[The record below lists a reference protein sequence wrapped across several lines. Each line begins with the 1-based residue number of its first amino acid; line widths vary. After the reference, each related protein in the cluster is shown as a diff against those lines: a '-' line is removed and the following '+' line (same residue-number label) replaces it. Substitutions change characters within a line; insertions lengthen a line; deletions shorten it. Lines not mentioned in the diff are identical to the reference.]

1 MRIRSTECEHE
12 FTKKL
17 FSKLGAYSLQG
28 LTMSS
33 DHRWTAAIEAIQYDD
48 DEIVD
53 LYSIFELNDLRA
65 KYSLAKAIEVP
76 LYFLIYQKGNYSV
89 FFVSKTDHEF
99 LFSRE
104 KEFGEDGF
112 IDWWKS
118 IKGTDQSK
126 DFNNGAT
133 PRATTTIFDRVLEKH
148 HLSWGGN
155 IDGFIFRRQK
165 PVCII
170 ENIYTY
176 QNPLD
181 SPYGEPSKYF
191 LNEVLIITRGILL
204 SNWLMIYLFPYY
216 CLRLM
221 GI

>member
-76 LYFLIYQKGNYSV
+76 LYFLIYQKGIYSV

-126 DFNNGAT
+126 DFNNGAK

-148 HLSWGGN
+148 HLS
-155 IDGFIFRRQK
+155 
-165 PVCII
+165 
-170 ENIYTY
+170 
-176 QNPLD
+176 
-181 SPYGEPSKYF
+181 
-191 LNEVLIITRGILL
+191 
-204 SNWLMIYLFPYY
+204 
-216 CLRLM
+216 
-221 GI
+221 